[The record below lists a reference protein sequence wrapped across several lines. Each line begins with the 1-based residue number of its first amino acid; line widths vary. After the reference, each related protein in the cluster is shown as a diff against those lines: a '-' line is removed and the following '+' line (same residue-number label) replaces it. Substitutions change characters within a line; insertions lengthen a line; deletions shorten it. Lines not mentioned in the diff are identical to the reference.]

1 MLAQLTWSELTG
13 LAALIIA
20 SLFAYAIS
28 RLGAAQRRA
37 VSVWH
42 CGALLDGE
50 RARYLVVEPKYEP
63 ATAAFEARYQA
74 HGLYGAFKE
83 AFRSIYPT
91 IRLPRV
97 PYPKAFMSIFDA
109 DTWLFRPLVRT
120 GDWLTERFSRT
131 HSGVPQQYLLWQLV
145 GLVFVIVILAL
156 WVR

>member
-1 MLAQLTWSELTG
+1 MAG
-13 LAALIIA
+13 LAALVVA
-20 SLFAYAIS
+20 MLFAYGFS
-28 RLGAAQRRA
+28 RLGAAKRRA
-37 VSVWH
+37 VGIWQ
-42 CGALLDGE
+42 CGALVVPE
-50 RARYLVVEPKYEP
+50 RAGYTVVEPKYEP

-97 PYPKAFMSIFDA
+97 PYPRTFMSIFDA
-109 DTWLFRPLVRT
+109 DTWLFQPMVRA